1 MFVMKTINFKYVYII
16 FNDCCVKTCR
26 DMIYKDFVIQMQ
38 KTKNSSKLVLKVF
51 EKTKLKKF
59 LKYLQKVLVYALKLW
74 LLLFPQFFYFPV
86 IPELGCMQKRFKKT
100 LVKSY
105 QSIHISECHDVNT
118 NCHYTITDHCIKH
131 QLMEQSIPK

>member
-26 DMIYKDFVIQMQ
+26 DIIYKDFVIKMQ
-38 KTKNSSKLVLKVF
+38 KTKNSSKLILKVF

-86 IPELGCMQKRFKKT
+86 IPELGCM
-100 LVKSY
+100 
-105 QSIHISECHDVNT
+105 
-118 NCHYTITDHCIKH
+118 
-131 QLMEQSIPK
+131 